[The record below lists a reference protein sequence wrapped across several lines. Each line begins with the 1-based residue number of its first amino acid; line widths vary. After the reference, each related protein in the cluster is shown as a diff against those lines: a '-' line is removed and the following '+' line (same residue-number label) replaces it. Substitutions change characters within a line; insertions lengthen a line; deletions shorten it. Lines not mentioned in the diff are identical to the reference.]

1 MRRSNYAS
9 GMSDWRRMSRVA
21 FAEQAATAD
30 HVRPAFRVRARE
42 ASPKPAE
49 SRHVE
54 VVTSPGGTKRIALV
68 ESNSAR
74 RDEAATEETEHVEV
88 ADASTD
94 SGGLQPEELREERD
108 VCAALRAENEVL
120 RNELARMEDLVS
132 LMAEEAS
139 YYFDTLRDDVT
150 DEDDEDDEEED
161 DVHNRRDEEAT
172 EEKEHNETL
181 SETSDELENENAGVD
196 VMALTGSDTLAHISR
211 GVGIA
216 SGETLGALV
225 DAHAG
230 ARVARCLA
238 GDAVVSSVE
247 FSETVD
253 HLFRWTEP
261 SIELKEFL
269 RWLQEAAPTF
279 PSFTVPENV
288 RSMFDD
294 GATGCLREFV
304 ASGVADGDKFRSPIG
319 VEESN
324 FSRTRHNAVFAAAHA
339 LNASDDARS
348 EALKLAEATKNSRRF
363 AVRSTYAWFIL
374 CKDGPALVYI
384 GESMDIECRISSHIS
399 SLFSKPNDAPTTQR
413 GHRVAQH
420 YLSDDF
426 NMRLFVVSA
435 HDEASARRLAKSYVE
450 FCGSCGGKFPPS
462 ILEVARACAASG
474 FYSEAVYTAAF
485 RSMHDEST
493 ESCVGLNFAQPGRMY
508 PVAMEQISFQDRLTL
523 ALRATTRQGRRSEN
537 QLIFC
542 VRCTQWCATPC
553 RMVAHDTLNEYQCYS
568 CYDKQ
573 RLKTSTLECEVCFQ
587 RKGGRGRPVIHADG
601 RTGVQCIAC
610 RNKAIKAARPPWTCQ
625 QCGRVMRGDAEQN
638 RHPGGGYRCRMC
650 RNREQKRQK
659 N

>member
-1 MRRSNYAS
+1 MVILEGVRHPLRHLHRLLTDARLLRL
-9 GMSDWRRMSRVA
+9 DD
-21 FAEQAATAD
+21 AATAD
-30 HVRPAFRVRARE
+30 VRPAFRARVLQ
-42 ASPKPAE
+42 ASPERAPKQ
-49 SRHVE
+49 VE
-54 VVTSPGGTKRIALV
+54 MVTSPGGTQRIAMV
-68 ESNSAR
+68 DNSAR
-74 RDEAATEETEHVEV
+74 RDEGATEEKELVKV

-94 SGGLQPEELREERD
+94 TSGLQPEELREEGD
-108 VCAALRAENEVL
+108 VYAALRAENEVL

-196 VMALTGSDTLAHISR
+196 VMALTGGDTLAHISR

-247 FSETVD
+247 FSETID

-294 GATGCLREFV
+294 GATGCLRQFV

-324 FSRTRHNAVFAAAHA
+324 FSRTRHNAC
-339 LNASDDARS
+339 L
-348 EALKLAEATKNSRRF
+348 L
-363 AVRSTYAWFIL
+363 
-374 CKDGPALVYI
+374 
-384 GESMDIECRISSHIS
+384 
-399 SLFSKPNDAPTTQR
+399 
-413 GHRVAQH
+413 
-420 YLSDDF
+420 
-426 NMRLFVVSA
+426 
-435 HDEASARRLAKSYVE
+435 
-450 FCGSCGGKFPPS
+450 
-462 ILEVARACAASG
+462 
-474 FYSEAVYTAAF
+474 YTF
-485 RSMHDEST
+485 
-493 ESCVGLNFAQPGRMY
+493 
-508 PVAMEQISFQDRLTL
+508 
-523 ALRATTRQGRRSEN
+523 
-537 QLIFC
+537 
-542 VRCTQWCATPC
+542 
-553 RMVAHDTLNEYQCYS
+553 
-568 CYDKQ
+568 
-573 RLKTSTLECEVCFQ
+573 
-587 RKGGRGRPVIHADG
+587 
-601 RTGVQCIAC
+601 
-610 RNKAIKAARPPWTCQ
+610 
-625 QCGRVMRGDAEQN
+625 
-638 RHPGGGYRCRMC
+638 
-650 RNREQKRQK
+650 
-659 N
+659 